1 MSTRKNRSRIMVFD
15 VETSGLLP
23 KDITDVPLEQ
33 LPYILQL
40 SFVIFET
47 NGWRVTKEA
56 NHYVKVSE
64 SVEIVSKITELT
76 GITREMCNKGT
87 PIQGVLNEFCAE
99 YMNCDMIVAHNIHF
113 DRRMI
118 KLELQ
123 RNKDLMDPLYV
134 NNTFNM
140 EYEKQCDK
148 INYCT
153 MYGSRNLCKIERK
166 NDKGETYFKAPKLS
180 ELYEHLFHTEPQNLH
195 NSLVDTYICLRCLVK
210 MRFKFDL
217 KIPLHRFM

>member
-87 PIQGVLNEFCAE
+87 PIQEVLNEFCAE
-99 YMNCDMIVAHNIHF
+99 YF
-113 DRRMI
+113 
-118 KLELQ
+118 
-123 RNKDLMDPLYV
+123 
-134 NNTFNM
+134 T
-140 EYEKQCDK
+140 
-148 INYCT
+148 
-153 MYGSRNLCKIERK
+153 
-166 NDKGETYFKAPKLS
+166 
-180 ELYEHLFHTEPQNLH
+180 
-195 NSLVDTYICLRCLVK
+195 
-210 MRFKFDL
+210 
-217 KIPLHRFM
+217 